1 MNSQSPQVGGLDLR
15 SPSGLRT
22 LKNNLATVGVWAA
35 VVVATIPL
43 LWILASVAVK
53 GAPTLFSVG
62 ADHHVVCVDQ
72 HDVRVPT
79 ASCGSEEDARNDV
92 APADPELRW
101 LYPSGGRHV
110 AVGERVNPYR
120 VPKEYP
126 VASDGSP
133 LDVAFVTSDDSG
145 EIRSFSL
152 QWWTS
157 SLDNATSKDSR
168 GGALQAI
175 YGTLL
180 LGLLTA
186 VVAVPVGMLGAI
198 FLVEYG
204 RGTKAAKVVS
214 FMVDILTG
222 VPSIVAALF
231 IYAMFITTFG
241 FKRSAVATVLALAL
255 LMLPMVLRSTEEM
268 LKLVPDSLRE
278 ASYALGVPKWKT
290 ILRIVVPTSF
300 NGILTG
306 VVLGVARVMG
316 ETAPLL
322 ILIGYAK
329 YMYHDPFGDS
339 MGALPTMI
347 NDGISVPAGDPGADR
362 VWAAALTLVLIVM
375 LLNLFARRVARRN
388 RLK

>member
-1 MNSQSPQVGGLDLR
+1 MSERSLPTNGLDLR
-15 SPSGLRT
+15 PPSGMRT
-22 LKNNLATVGVWAA
+22 FKNNLATLGVWLA

-43 LWILASVAVK
+43 LWILVSVTIK
-53 GAPTLFSVG
+53 GAPMLFTKG
-62 ADHHVVCVDQ
+62 PDHHVVCVDAQ
-72 HDVRVPT
+72 NVRVPT
-79 ASCGSEEDARNDV
+79 DRCGTAEEARADV
-92 APADPELRW
+92 APADENLRW
-101 LYPSGGRHV
+101 LYPHGGRHV
-110 AVGERVNPYR
+110 AVGEKVNTYR
-120 VPKEYP
+120 VPTTYP
-126 VASDGSP
+126 VTAET
-133 LDVAFVTSDDSG
+133 VVHITSDDSG
-145 EIRSFSL
+145 DIRSFSL
-152 QWWTS
+152 QWWTT
-157 SLDNATSKDSR
+157 SLDNTTSKETR

-175 YGTLL
+175 YGTAL
-180 LGLLTA
+180 LGVLTA
-186 VVAVPVGMLGAI
+186 AIAVPIGMLGAI

-204 RGTKAAKVVS
+204 RGTKAARVVS

-278 ASYALGVPKWKT
+278 AAYALGVPKWKT
-290 ILRIVVPTSF
+290 ILKVVVPTSF

-306 VVLGVARVMG
+306 VVLGIARVMG

-329 YMYHDPFGDS
+329 YLYLNPFGDS

-347 NDGISVPAGDPGADR
+347 NDGISAPAGDPGADR

-375 LLNLFARRVARRN
+375 VLNLIARRIAGRN
-388 RLK
+388 RLR

>member
-1 MNSQSPQVGGLDLR
+1 MSRLR
-15 SPSGLRT
+15 NRRGRGVELQSPSGMRT
-22 LKNNLATVGVWAA
+22 FKDKLLTVGVWSA
-35 VVVATIPL
+35 VVIATVPL
-43 LWILASVAVK
+43 LWILISVTVK
-53 GAPTLFSVG
+53 GAPLLFTVG
-62 ADHHVVCVDQ
+62 ADHHIVCVDQ
-72 HDVRVPT
+72 DKVRVPT
-79 ASCGSEEDARNDV
+79 QRCGTEEDARNDV
-92 APADPELRW
+92 APTDGELRW
-101 LYPSGGRHV
+101 LYPHGGRHV
-110 AVGERVNPYR
+110 AVGEKVNTYR
-120 VPKEYP
+120 VPRSYP
-126 VASDGSP
+126 VSPDGALNVVFIESP
-133 LDVAFVTSDDSG
+133 ERGDV
-145 EIRSFSL
+145 RSFSL

-157 SLDNATSKDSR
+157 SLDNATSKEPR

-175 YGTLL
+175 YGTVL
-180 LGLLTA
+180 LGVLTA
-186 VVAVPVGMLGAI
+186 AIAVPIGMLGAI

-204 RGTKAAKVVS
+204 RGTRAARVVS

-241 FKRSAVATVLALAL
+241 MKRSAIATVLALAL

-290 ILRIVVPTSF
+290 IVRVVVPTSF

-306 VVLGVARVMG
+306 VVLGIARVMG

-329 YMYHDPFGDS
+329 YLYLNPFGDS

-347 NDGISVPAGDPGADR
+347 NDGISAPEGDPGGAR

-375 LLNLFARRVARRN
+375 VLNLIAKRIASRN

>member
-1 MNSQSPQVGGLDLR
+1 MSGRTLPPPGLDLR
-15 SPSGLRT
+15 APSGIRT
-22 LKNNLATVGVWAA
+22 FKNNLATLGVWLA

-43 LWILASVAVK
+43 LWILVSVTVK
-53 GAPTLFSVG
+53 GAPLLFTRG
-62 ADHHVVCVDQ
+62 PDHHVVCVDQ
-72 HDVRVPT
+72 HTVRVPT
-79 ASCGSEEDARNDV
+79 ERCGTEQDAR
-92 APADPELRW
+92 ADASPTEPGLRW
-101 LYPSGGRHV
+101 LFPHGGRHV
-110 AVGERVNPYR
+110 AVGERVNTYR
-120 VPKEYP
+120 VPTTYP
-126 VASDGSP
+126 VTAETVVHVTDQGSG
-133 LDVAFVTSDDSG
+133 D
-145 EIRSFSL
+145 IRSFSL
-152 QWWTS
+152 QWWTT
-157 SLDNATSKDSR
+157 SLDNTTSKETK

-180 LGLLTA
+180 LGILTA

-204 RGTKAAKVVS
+204 RGTRAARLVS

-241 FKRSAVATVLALAL
+241 FSRSAIATVLALAL

-278 ASYALGVPKWKT
+278 AAWALGVPKWRT
-290 ILRIVVPTSF
+290 ILSVVVPTSF

-306 VVLGVARVMG
+306 VVLGIARVMG

-329 YMYHDPFGDS
+329 YLYLDPFGDS

-347 NDGISVPAGDPGADR
+347 NDGISAPAGDPGADR

-375 LLNLFARRVARRN
+375 VLNLVARRIAA
-388 RLK
+388 RTK